1 MSDTDFDF
9 GFTAV
14 DEEELQ
20 TTAAPVLPQ
29 TPVVSPDALNSVTA
43 KLVDLE
49 GKIAAIRPASSAHLA
64 RVEEKIDKMLNME
77 LSELTASVQ
86 EQGQNISAVL
96 DEVEERTNA
105 MRDECKARMGEV
117 ERLILPLLTNLM
129 KNPQKEYIHWP
140 NRSERLQAQIDKIT
154 ALTRSFGV

>member
-14 DEEELQ
+14 DEEELH
-20 TTAAPVLPQ
+20 TTTVPVQPLPS
-29 TPVVSPDALNSVTA
+29 VSPDAVSAITA
-43 KLVDLE
+43 KLLDLE
-49 GKIAAIRPASSAHLA
+49 GKIAAIKPASSSHLA
-64 RVEEKIDKMLNME
+64 RVEEKIDKVLNME
-77 LSELTASVQ
+77 LHEMNAALQS
-86 EQGQNISAVL
+86 QGQSLSTVL

-105 MRDECKARMGEV
+105 MRDECKTKMGEV

-140 NRSERLQAQIDKIT
+140 NRSEKLQAQIDKIT
-154 ALTRSFGV
+154 TITRSFGV